1 MSYAPCIFLVVLYI
15 CTHGVCTQGALKE
28 SRRYLDC
35 LILLF
40 HAAVAVLDHF
50 WNEFNDG
57 MDAKAVV
64 YELVQQQIIPESVQ
78 VNISNESSP
87 KQQNQILHA
96 GLKKSCTE
104 EALMRACDII
114 IAVKGNPKMRRLGTN
129 MKTCLQTGIING
141 YSYYK
146 YAYMYMFV
154 RVCMHM
160 PVYAMH
166 VCVTLCSRHQSLY
179 NTLFVQELATLLPVL
194 AVARNKNK
202 HLEH

>member
-1 MSYAPCIFLVVLYI
+1 M
-15 CTHGVCTQGALKE
+15 VCALKVHSKKVE
-28 SRRYLDC
+28 GTYLDC

-64 YELVQQQIIPESVQ
+64 YEFVQQQIIPQSVQ

-114 IAVKGNPKMRRLGTN
+114 IAVKGNPKMRRLGAN
-129 MKTCLQTGIING
+129 MKTYLQTGIING

-154 RVCMHM
+154 CVCMHM
-160 PVYAMH
+160 LVYAMH
-166 VCVTLCSRHQSLY
+166 VCVTLCPRHQSLY